1 MQLLH
6 VCFFATLSGR
16 NAKKLRYSYLPELRI
31 LSVSCRTLHDAQC
44 GADGAIGGAE
54 PLLSQR
60 DPAGS
65 EGGGETASPQS
76 DLWGGINTC
85 SHIGFCSYLKR
96 FTGKRRPPSLL
107 LNFWGLKKVDLSSAH
122 TLSTRLQQA
131 SHMCA
136 DGRVFTS
143 CNVDC

>member
-107 LNFWGLKKVDLSSAH
+107 LNFWGLKKSGFIFSSHFINLSA
-122 TLSTRLQQA
+122 A
-131 SHMCA
+131 SESHVCRRP
-136 DGRVFTS
+136 GVYIL
-143 CNVDC
+143 